1 MFALDI
7 SSFTAVALRI
17 FSLTHVAELSWS
29 DVERETEVLT
39 VRPPYLNS

>member
-7 SSFTAVALRI
+7 SGFTAVALRF
-17 FSLTHVAELSWS
+17 FSLRRGAELSWS
-29 DVERETEVLT
+29 DMERETEVLT